1 MPIAY
6 LADEP
11 LLAKECRRCR
21 AAFRSKCRGAKF
33 CPACREALKVERRIP
48 YQERKK
54 RRLLSSQ
61 SLRLQ
66 S

>member
-11 LLAKECRRCR
+11 LTAKECDRCHR
-21 AAFRSKCRGAKF
+21 AFRSKCRIVKF
-33 CPACREALKVERRIP
+33 CPAYREALKVERRIP